1 MRARIKDLTV
11 VTNEMVYT
19 DKEALQYAGDAEREM
34 RLKEIERERELME
47 RLTQAE
53 REERLAREA

>member
-19 DKEALQYAGDAEREM
+19 DKEALQYARDAEREM
-34 RLKEIERERELME
+34 RLKEIERES
-47 RLTQAE
+47 
-53 REERLAREA
+53 